1 MEFGLVLSQFTDR
14 FDHVVADAVLAEEV
28 GLDSVWLADH
38 LLGIADEDGPIVEAW
53 TALTFVA
60 ARTERV
66 RLGHLVN
73 CVHYRNVGLLAKMA
87 TTLDL
92 ASSGRL
98 DLGLGAGW
106 YEREYRAFGFPF
118 GDGGDRRR
126 SFESYLRALI
136 RLLDGETVD
145 HDEHGVRLEAARVR
159 PLGPQ
164 RPHPP
169 IVVGAGGRR
178 MLEAVGRFAD
188 VWNCP
193 AGMLAGLEEPQA
205 VVLRA
210 AGDRQ
215 VRTTI
220 QVPVAV
226 GRTREEADE
235 ALGLGRA
242 HMAWMGDVAGNGI
255 VGTVDEALEK
265 VIAYR
270 DRGVSGLV
278 GVLPGSRHRPDFVG
292 AYGELARRYRAEVTE

>member
-1 MEFGLVLSQFTDR
+1 MEFGLALSQFTDR
-14 FDHVVADAVLAEEV
+14 FEHAVADAVLAEEV

-38 LLGIADEDGPIVEAW
+38 LLGVADEDGPVLEAW
-53 TALTFVA
+53 TTLAFIA
-60 ARTERV
+60 ARTERL

-73 CVHYRNVGLLAKMA
+73 CVRYRNFGLLAKMA

-92 ASSGRL
+92 ASAGRL

-118 GDGGDRRR
+118 GGGGDRRR
-126 SFESYLRALI
+126 YFESYLRALI

-178 MLEAVGRFAD
+178 MLEVAGSLAD
-188 VWNCP
+188 AWNCP

-205 VVLRA
+205 IVRRA
-210 AGDRQ
+210 AGDRT
-215 VRTTI
+215 VLTTI
-220 QVPVAV
+220 QVPVTV

-235 ALGLGRA
+235 ALGLGRV
-242 HMAWMGDVAGNGI
+242 HMAWMGDVAGDGI
-255 VGTVDEALEK
+255 VGTVEEALEK
-265 VIAYR
+265 VVAYR
-270 DRGVSGLV
+270 KRGVSGLV
-278 GVLPGSRHRPDFVG
+278 AVLPGSRRRPDFVS
-292 AYGELARRYRAEVTE
+292 AYGDLARRYRDEVRG